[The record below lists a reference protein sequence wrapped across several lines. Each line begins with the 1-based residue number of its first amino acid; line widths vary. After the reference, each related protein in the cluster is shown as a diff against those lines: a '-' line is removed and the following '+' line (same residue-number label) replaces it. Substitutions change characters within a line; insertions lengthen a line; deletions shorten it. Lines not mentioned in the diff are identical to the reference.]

1 MALVPCPECQ
11 KEVSTEALACPQCAF
26 PYPGR
31 KTLNFD
37 RSLARLHTCPDCG
50 NPVSKHAHVCP
61 HCGVALIGE
70 QNGHPINHEEHGE
83 GQVEETW
90 LCPHCGTPYT
100 RKIRRKGGM
109 GLEEPAEIRGIGA
122 GQDVGSPPARKVEP
136 AKSMECESLVVITE
150 PSTNPL
156 AKRRPA
162 LWQDNARPKVK
173 EIEAAAP
180 KYPRN
185 KRKSIFFALVLI
197 FLVVVAGAFGA
208 MWQLQGTNPFEVLAK
223 WR

>member
-11 KEVSTEALACPQCAF
+11 TEVSTEALACPRCAF

-31 KTLNFD
+31 KSLNLD
-37 RSLARLHTCPDCG
+37 RSLSRLHTCPDCG
-50 NPVSKHAHVCP
+50 NPVSKQAHVCP

-70 QNGHPINHEEHGE
+70 QNGNPLNHGEQGE

-100 RKIRRKGGM
+100 RKVRRSGGM
-109 GLEEPAEIRGIGA
+109 GLEESAEIRGGGA
-122 GQDVGSPPARKVEP
+122 GQDVASPPSRKVES
-136 AKSMECESLVVITE
+136 AKNVECESLVVITE

-162 LWQDNARPKVK
+162 LWQDNARPK
-173 EIEAAAP
+173 EIESAAP

-185 KRKSIFFALVLI
+185 KKKSIFFALVLI
-197 FLVVVAGAFGA
+197 ILVVAAGGFGA
-208 MWQLQGTNPFEVLAK
+208 LWQLQGTNPFEILAT